1 MELERGLLAAVLGL
15 LSGAWLPAVSVQP
28 RTQAPPTQ
36 PWAASDQRGALAPAP
51 PAWGS
56 WKAFLGLQDGGRWG
70 PGATGRALALPLDP
84 QEVAQERCRAVPFV
98 QVLTRPRCTTTRVHN
113 RLCFGH
119 CASLYVPGSEAILS
133 SCNSCVPART
143 RRMPIALWCGMG
155 GPRTPRRVKI
165 SAELV
170 EGCRCG
176 PKL

>member
-98 QVLTRPRCTTTRVHN
+98 QVRSQGRNGPQMESWELSKSCTLAGAGHEPGTLGAAGPQPR
-113 RLCFGH
+113 
-119 CASLYVPGSEAILS
+119 
-133 SCNSCVPART
+133 
-143 RRMPIALWCGMG
+143 
-155 GPRTPRRVKI
+155 
-165 SAELV
+165 
-170 EGCRCG
+170 
-176 PKL
+176 